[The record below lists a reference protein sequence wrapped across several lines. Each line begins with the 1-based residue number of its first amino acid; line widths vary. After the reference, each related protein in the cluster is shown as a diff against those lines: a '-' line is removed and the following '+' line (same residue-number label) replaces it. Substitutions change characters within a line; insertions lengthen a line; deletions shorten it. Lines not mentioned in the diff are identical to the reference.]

1 MKAMINASTR
11 LRQGLGLFAAF
22 SIAWFGAASAQ
33 AQVAV
38 PPPPP
43 PAAAGEQPGFN
54 PLLRSDFALDAA
66 LQRVCHRFL
75 KPTPGTFFHVRKAW
89 DQQRYHERTEFEK
102 FKAYDRV
109 DRELGSFT
117 RMRVYTD
124 EHSVLDLALQVEKGR
139 IAACEPIRPV
149 VLNGEGFFEFPAMLT
164 QLTDTDL
171 GDFATGLGR
180 LFESFEYL
188 DEALG
193 SEPEEPPPSAEKIEA
208 LKAWITESRP
218 APAAGTP
225 MPAFQV
231 LDEKGVALSPE
242 RLSGKRAVL
251 FFGMVNFDDHR
262 QAMAHVQKYA
272 RSRPGTTLVQFMSND
287 SDELASF
294 RRRGQVFEGIAVN
307 DAAGTV
313 HDAFRVAFM
322 PCVYAYDQS
331 GKFVKL
337 VGPPFQSYEELAKAL
352 DRP

>member
-1 MKAMINASTR
+1 MNNTYAM
-11 LRQGLGLFAAF
+11 LRRGLGPLGALFL
-22 SIAWFGAASAQ
+22 AWFGTAQ
-33 AQVAV
+33 AQVASA
-38 PPPPP
+38 PAGAPAAES
-43 PAAAGEQPGFN
+43 AAAGQSDWKS
-54 PLLRSDFALDAA
+54 LLRSDFNLDAA
-66 LQRVCHRFL
+66 VQRVCHRL
-75 KPTPGTFFHVRKAW
+75 MKPEPGTFFHVRKAW
-89 DQQRYHERTEFEK
+89 DEQRYHEKAEFEQ
-102 FKAYDRV
+102 FKAYNRV
-109 DRELGSFT
+109 DQELGSFT

-124 EHSVLDLALQVEKGR
+124 EHSVLDLALRLEGGR

-149 VLNGEGFFEFPAMLT
+149 VLNGEGFFEFPGMLPR
-164 QLTDTDL
+164 LADADP
-171 GDFATGLGR
+171 GDYAAGLGR

-193 SEPEEPPPSAEKIEA
+193 SEPEEPPPSADKIEA

-231 LDEKGVALSPE
+231 LDEKGVSLSPE
-242 RLSGKRAVL
+242 RLSGKRALL

-272 RSRPGTTLVQFMSND
+272 RSRPGTTLVQVMSND

-322 PCVYAYDQS
+322 PCVYAYDKS

-337 VGPPFQSYEELAKAL
+337 VGPPFQNYEELAKAL